1 MKFLIQTFNGE
12 VEHDF
17 SLALIESI
25 KYSNWLYDT
34 NEFEYLL
41 INELDDLMV
50 IDSQG
55 LPEYFDNSEYVPIGS
70 VEFVSDFIK
79 RYYNIDLKPI
89 NIPYQLMCEKYTK
102 RKVINGTEKDII
114 GKKFVKSN
122 EKIKSFTEI
131 TDIAPPGNYQISEI
145 IEIESE
151 YRCFVYKN
159 RLVGIQN
166 YLGDFKIFPDIDKIE
181 KMISVYDGPVAYTL
195 DVGITDKNET
205 VIIEVHDFFSVG
217 FYGFNEYK
225 IIPFMFKFWFDNM
238 INK

>member
-1 MKFLIQTFNGE
+1 MKFLIQIFNGK

-25 KYSNWLYDT
+25 NYLNWLHNT
-34 NEFEYLL
+34 NDFEYILSED
-41 INELDDLMV
+41 IDDN
-50 IDSQG
+50 IDC
-55 LPEYFDNSEYVPIGS
+55 VPIGS
-70 VEFVSDFIK
+70 VEFVSKYLKKYWD
-79 RYYNIDLKPI
+79 IDIKPI
-89 NIPYQLMCEKYTK
+89 NIPDVLLDKKYSG
-102 RKVINGTEKDII
+102 RKVFNGTEKDIN
-114 GKKFVKSN
+114 KKSFVKSA
-122 EKIKSFTEI
+122 EKIKSFTEL

-159 RLVGIQN
+159 KLVGVQN

-181 KMISVYDGPVAYTL
+181 KMISVYDGPIAYTL

-217 FYGFNEYK
+217 FYGFSDLK
-225 IIPFMFKFWFDNM
+225 IIALMFNNWYQERIMKKD
-238 INK
+238 